1 LNQTI
6 ITWRRVGAIALAT
19 ASLAFVAG
27 CGDDDETTTAAEE
40 TTSSEATTA
49 EIDQALLDEAVATY
63 DAYVEQETG
72 DFVVATEEFLEPVEA
87 GDVEAAKELYPA
99 ARVHFERIEP
109 VAGAFGDL
117 DPDIDGREGDI
128 PPEDWGGYHRI
139 EKALWIDEST
149 EGLEKTIKELRNDVA
164 NLNDIAIKAEFDPA
178 EIAQGSVD
186 LLAEVSASK
195 ITGEEERYSHTDL
208 WDFEANV
215 AGAEAGF
222 EALEPA
228 LVEVDPELVE
238 EIETEFEAMYALLDE
253 YREGDG
259 FVLYDTLSE
268 EQTQELAQQ
277 IDTLGEPLSQVPSAV
292 G

>member
-1 LNQTI
+1 M
-6 ITWRRVGAIALAT
+6 
-19 ASLAFVAG
+19 
-27 CGDDDETTTAAEE
+27 
-40 TTSSEATTA
+40 
-49 EIDQALLDEAVATY
+49 LLDEAVATY

-72 DFVVATEEFLEPVEA
+72 DFVVATEDFLAPVEA
-87 GDVEAAKELYPA
+87 GDVDGAKAAYPG

-128 PPEDWGGYHRI
+128 PPQDWGGYHRI

-222 EALEPA
+222 EALKPA
-228 LVEVDPELVE
+228 LEQADPELAD
-238 EIETEFEAMYALLDE
+238 EIETEFAAMYELLDQH
-253 YREGDG
+253 REGDG

-277 IDTLGEPLSQVPSAV
+277 IDTLGEPLSQIPSLV